1 MIKVVEMI
9 IKVSSSSCSICIFF
23 FFANR
28 FCIIPCTEHQVGLV
42 VKFTYPFLYNVFWA
56 Y

>member
-9 IKVSSSSCSICIFF
+9 IKVLSSSCSTCIFF
-23 FFANR
+23 LANR
-28 FCIIPCTEHQVGLV
+28 FCIIPCTKHQVGLV
-42 VKFTYPFLYNVFWA
+42 VKFTYPFLYNVCWA